1 MEEFPIARLRH
12 TKTTGTW
19 ALYYRDRDVRFHRYG
34 PARPSVD
41 VSILLDEIGRDHT
54 GIFWG

>member
-1 MEEFPIARLRH
+1 M
-12 TKTTGTW
+12 
-19 ALYYRDRDVRFHRYG
+19 YYRDRDVRFHRYD

-41 VSILLDEIGRDHT
+41 VSILLDEIGRDPT